1 MPLGDGQHFPCLVR
15 IIKLMNREVHMLK
28 FDRPLCAISTLI
40 VDNHRLMQTEIGAVM
55 PFLAVA

>member
-1 MPLGDGQHFPCLVR
+1 
-15 IIKLMNREVHMLK
+15 MLK